1 MRLADRPCPM
11 HQHQAGAEPVEEGL
25 SEFWQ
30 MSTAFNGSQ
39 HANPR
44 SSATRFI
51 GKRANSPQWRETPF
65 HSRANSVR
73 SHANRAPRLNCRGA
87 PCRSA
92 HKTKA
97 KNKISVRFAR
107 KLRLGVPRQIALSA
121 KRRFS
126 PQTRGFARKPPS
138 LRAPNRPQSQF
149 SCKLARKIVAAAGQ
163 RANPRAN

>member
-1 MRLADRPCPM
+1 MRFADRPCPM
-11 HQHQAGAEPVEEGL
+11 HQHQAGANPVEEGL
-25 SEFWQ
+25 SGFWQ

-51 GKRANSPQWRETPF
+51 GKRANSPQWRETPL

-73 SHANRAPRLNCRGA
+73 SHANRAPRLNCRGLPAEA
-87 PCRSA
+87 PTRQKP
-92 HKTKA
+92 KTKFQFNLQENCDWGSLDELHLA
-97 KNKISVRFAR
+97 QN
-107 KLRLGVPRQIALSA
+107 GD
-121 KRRFS
+121 FS
-126 PQTRGFARKPPS
+126 PQTRGFARKTPS

-149 SCKLARKIVAAAGQ
+149 SCKLVRKFVAAAGQ

>member
-1 MRLADRPCPM
+1 MRFADRPCPM
-11 HQHQAGAEPVEEGL
+11 HQHQAGAKPVEEGL
-25 SEFWQ
+25 SGFWQ
-30 MSTAFNGSQ
+30 MSAAFNGSP

-51 GKRANSPQWRETPF
+51 GKRANSPSGGNRPP

-92 HKTKA
+92 HKTKT
-97 KNKISVRFAR
+97 KTKFQFDLQENCDWGSLD
-107 KLRLGVPRQIALSA
+107 KLHLAQNGD
-121 KRRFS
+121 FS
-126 PQTRGFARKPPS
+126 PQTRGFARKTPS

-149 SCKLARKIVAAAGQ
+149 SCKLVRKFVAAAGQ

>member
-1 MRLADRPCPM
+1 MRFADRPCPM
-11 HQHQAGAEPVEEGL
+11 HQHQAGAKPVEEGL
-25 SEFWQ
+25 SGFWQ

-51 GKRANSPQWRETPF
+51 GKRANSPQWRETPL

-87 PCRSA
+87 PRRSA

-97 KNKISVRFAR
+97 KNKISVQFAR
-107 KLRLGVPRQIALSA
+107 KLRLGSLDELHLAQNGD
-121 KRRFS
+121 FS
-126 PQTRGFARKPPS
+126 PQTRGFARKTPS

>member
-1 MRLADRPCPM
+1 MRFADRPCPM
-11 HQHQAGAEPVEEGL
+11 HQHQAGAKPVEEGL
-25 SEFWQ
+25 SGFWQ

-51 GKRANSPQWRETPF
+51 GKPL

-92 HKTKA
+92 HKTKT
-97 KNKISVRFAR
+97 KTKFQFDLQENCDWGSLD
-107 KLRLGVPRQIALSA
+107 KLHLAQNGD
-121 KRRFS
+121 FS
-126 PQTRGFARKPPS
+126 PQTRGFARKTPS

-149 SCKLARKIVAAAGQ
+149 SCKLARKFVSAAGQ

>member
-1 MRLADRPCPM
+1 MRFADRPCPM
-11 HQHQAGAEPVEEGL
+11 HQHQAGAKPVEEGL
-25 SEFWQ
+25 SGFWQ

-51 GKRANSPQWRETPF
+51 GKRANSPQWRETPL

-87 PCRSA
+87 PRRSA

-107 KLRLGVPRQIALSA
+107 KLRLGGPSTNCTWRKTAILAL
-121 KRRFS
+121 KRGDLPENPKLMS
-126 PQTRGFARKPPS
+126 PQSSAIAIFLQTRAKNCCGSGAES
-138 LRAPNRPQSQF
+138 
-149 SCKLARKIVAAAGQ
+149 
-163 RANPRAN
+163 

>member
-1 MRLADRPCPM
+1 MRFADRPRPM

-25 SEFWQ
+25 SGFWQ

-51 GKRANSPQWRETPF
+51 GKRANSPQWRETPL

-73 SHANRAPRLNCRGA
+73 SHANRVPPLNCRGA
-87 PCRSA
+87 PRRSA

-107 KLRLGVPRQIALSA
+107 RLRLGIPRQIALSA
-121 KRRFS
+121 KRRF
-126 PQTRGFARKPPS
+126 QPS
-138 LRAPNRPQSQF
+138 NEGICPKNPKLTSPNRPQSQF